1 MLWHFVGSEIWVE
14 QARAGRIIISG
25 IRLIMLLIPCELLM
39 EQAWLLAGLYP
50 CLCQRGKSGSHL
62 FESLAE

>member
-1 MLWHFVGSEIWVE
+1 ME